1 MLSGRGGE
9 RRNETAVERAGG
21 TTGPPE
27 RLRGIEGARD
37 KERERERE
45 RVGGEGVSLITS
57 GFSPAKL
64 QPGFKYPLRRAA
76 TSAAAK

>member
-9 RRNETAVERAGG
+9 WRNETAVERAGG

-45 RVGGEGVSLITS
+45 REWGGREFL
-57 GFSPAKL
+57 
-64 QPGFKYPLRRAA
+64 
-76 TSAAAK
+76 

>member
-9 RRNETAVERAGG
+9 WRNETAVERAGG

-45 RVGGEGVSLITS
+45 RESGGGGSFFDNEWLLSGQTAAGV
-57 GFSPAKL
+57 
-64 QPGFKYPLRRAA
+64 
-76 TSAAAK
+76 